1 MPREELWK
9 DSSNT
14 VKEKENSINNNK
26 QCVLTLSRIMQ
37 PDGTLHNMQEQES
50 KTKLLFTTSLWK
62 LFQGLQIRE
71 H

>member
-9 DSSNT
+9 GSSNT
-14 VKEKENSINNNK
+14 VKEKEKENNK
-26 QCVLTLSRIMQ
+26 QCVLKLSRIMQ
-37 PDGTLHNMQEQES
+37 PDGTLHDMQEQES